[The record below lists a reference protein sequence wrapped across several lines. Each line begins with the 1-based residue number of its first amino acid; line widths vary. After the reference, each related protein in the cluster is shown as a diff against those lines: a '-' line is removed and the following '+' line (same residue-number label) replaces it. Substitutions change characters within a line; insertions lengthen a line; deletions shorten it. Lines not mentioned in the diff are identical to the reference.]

1 MGRKEECFESE
12 KKHGISF
19 DEAKTCFE
27 DEHARVFFDV
37 EHSKNEDRSI
47 LIGLS
52 SVLRTLV
59 VVFTERKKRRCLMK
73 KEYDFSKM
81 KAVKNPYAKILKKQ
95 VTIRLNSDTIDY
107 FKEMAKEVGIPYQ
120 VLIDS
125 YLTDCA
131 VTRRKLNIR
140 WQ

>member
-1 MGRKEECFESE
+1 
-12 KKHGISF
+12 
-19 DEAKTCFE
+19 
-27 DEHARVFFDV
+27 
-37 EHSKNEDRSI
+37 
-47 LIGLS
+47 
-52 SVLRTLV
+52 
-59 VVFTERKKRRCLMK
+59 MK

-95 VTIRLNSDTIDY
+95 VTIRLNSDTIVY

>member
-1 MGRKEECFESE
+1 
-12 KKHGISF
+12 
-19 DEAKTCFE
+19 
-27 DEHARVFFDV
+27 
-37 EHSKNEDRSI
+37 
-47 LIGLS
+47 
-52 SVLRTLV
+52 
-59 VVFTERKKRRCLMK
+59 MK

-95 VTIRLNSDTIDY
+95 VTIRLNSNTIEY

-131 VTRRKLNIR
+131 VSRRKLNIR

>member
-1 MGRKEECFESE
+1 
-12 KKHGISF
+12 
-19 DEAKTCFE
+19 
-27 DEHARVFFDV
+27 
-37 EHSKNEDRSI
+37 
-47 LIGLS
+47 
-52 SVLRTLV
+52 
-59 VVFTERKKRRCLMK
+59 MK

-131 VTRRKLNIR
+131 VTHRKLNIR

>member
-1 MGRKEECFESE
+1 
-12 KKHGISF
+12 
-19 DEAKTCFE
+19 
-27 DEHARVFFDV
+27 
-37 EHSKNEDRSI
+37 
-47 LIGLS
+47 
-52 SVLRTLV
+52 
-59 VVFTERKKRRCLMK
+59 MK

-95 VTIRLNSDTIDY
+95 ITIRLNLSAIEY
-107 FKEMAKEVGIPYQ
+107 FKNMAKELGIPYQ

-131 VTRRKLNIR
+131 VSKRRLNLK

>member
-1 MGRKEECFESE
+1 
-12 KKHGISF
+12 
-19 DEAKTCFE
+19 
-27 DEHARVFFDV
+27 
-37 EHSKNEDRSI
+37 
-47 LIGLS
+47 
-52 SVLRTLV
+52 
-59 VVFTERKKRRCLMK
+59 MK

-107 FKEMAKEVGIPYQ
+107 IKEMAKEVGIPYQ

>member
-1 MGRKEECFESE
+1 
-12 KKHGISF
+12 
-19 DEAKTCFE
+19 
-27 DEHARVFFDV
+27 
-37 EHSKNEDRSI
+37 
-47 LIGLS
+47 
-52 SVLRTLV
+52 
-59 VVFTERKKRRCLMK
+59 MK

-95 VTIRLNSDTIDY
+95 VTIRLNSNTIDY

>member
-1 MGRKEECFESE
+1 
-12 KKHGISF
+12 
-19 DEAKTCFE
+19 
-27 DEHARVFFDV
+27 
-37 EHSKNEDRSI
+37 
-47 LIGLS
+47 
-52 SVLRTLV
+52 
-59 VVFTERKKRRCLMK
+59 MK

-81 KAVKNPYAKILKKQ
+81 KAVKNPYAKIFKKQ

>member
-1 MGRKEECFESE
+1 
-12 KKHGISF
+12 
-19 DEAKTCFE
+19 
-27 DEHARVFFDV
+27 
-37 EHSKNEDRSI
+37 
-47 LIGLS
+47 
-52 SVLRTLV
+52 
-59 VVFTERKKRRCLMK
+59 MK

-81 KAVKNPYAKILKKQ
+81 KAVKNPFAKILKKQ